1 MGSEII
7 SRSNEYLQS
16 VGKAPIEWQ
25 LPDIMTAQKQF
36 NLAQEINQKIAE
48 SH

>member
-16 VGKAPIEWQ
+16 VGEAPIEWQ
-25 LPDIMTAQKQF
+25 LLDIMTAQKQF